1 MYKFIFTAIL
11 LILSSLPISAQRT
24 MKGQPFV
31 GASALWGGSPG
42 VSLHAG
48 AYLERSLWEVSLHAD
63 GHQAPLSTGDR
74 LECLDILVS
83 GDWQWRIVSDRSR
96 RFLLY
101 GGAGIFAGYEMYD
114 PRSSLPS
121 TVDLTFGK
129 GVILYGISA
138 DLSSE
143 VFLSRR
149 FALLFGASVPLNFS
163 SHAGRLRWRASFG
176 IRLNL

>member
-1 MYKFIFTAIL
+1 
-11 LILSSLPISAQRT
+11 
-24 MKGQPFV
+24 
-31 GASALWGGSPG
+31 
-42 VSLHAG
+42 
-48 AYLERSLWEVSLHAD
+48 
-63 GHQAPLSTGDR
+63 
-74 LECLDILVS
+74 
-83 GDWQWRIVSDRSR
+83 
-96 RFLLY
+96 
-101 GGAGIFAGYEMYD
+101 MYD

-176 IRLNL
+176 IRINL